1 MTHVHPDIS
10 NKRNRLGVEFPLL
23 LKLLRRVKIQLVDIT
38 AAKSAQEQLVGDSR
52 WAFLAVIFIMDQQ
65 PQ

>member
-1 MTHVHPDIS
+1 MHPDVS
-10 NKRNRLGVEFPLL
+10 NKKNILWVEFPFL
-23 LKLLRRVKIQLVDIT
+23 LKLLRRVKFQLVDIS
-38 AAKSAQEQLVGDSR
+38 ASKSAQEQLVGDSR